1 MGIGTSADGSSSLS
15 LLAAVR
21 KFVAAG
27 CVAPPG
33 ADGTPMIFDDSRCLL
48 LCFWSSRL
56 REYYCEECTFFVFC
70 FFWSKK
76 KKKEVKEARENF
88 FFVFFWL

>member
-21 KFVAAG
+21 KLVAAG
-27 CVAPPG
+27 CVVAWVFPPPG
-33 ADGTPMIFDDSRCLL
+33 AGTPMIFDDSMSCV
-48 LCFWSSRL
+48 FGRL
-56 REYYCEECTFFVFC
+56 RDYCEEFFFV

-76 KKKEVKEARENF
+76 KK
-88 FFVFFWL
+88 

>member
-21 KFVAAG
+21 KSVAAG
-27 CVAPPG
+27 CVVAPPPG

-48 LCFWSSRL
+48 LVFLVVSKVFESIFVRS
-56 REYYCEECTFFVFC
+56 TFFGFL
-70 FFWSKK
+70 FFLV
-76 KKKEVKEARENF
+76 EEEEI
-88 FFVFFWL
+88 

>member
-21 KFVAAG
+21 KLVAAG
-27 CVAPPG
+27 CVVAFWAFPPPG
-33 ADGTPMIFDDSRCLL
+33 AGTPMIFDDSMSCV
-48 LCFWSSRL
+48 FGRL
-56 REYYCEECTFFVFC
+56 RDYCEEFFFV

-76 KKKEVKEARENF
+76 KK
-88 FFVFFWL
+88 

>member
-1 MGIGTSADGSSSLS
+1 MGIGSSADGSSSLS

-27 CVAPPG
+27 CGVAPPPG

-56 REYYCEECTFFVFC
+56 REYFCEEYFFC
-70 FFWSKK
+70 FL
-76 KKKEVKEARENF
+76 F
-88 FFVFFWL
+88 FLVEEEEI

>member
-27 CVAPPG
+27 CVVAPPPG
-33 ADGTPMIFDDSRCLL
+33 ADGTPMIFDDSM
-48 LCFWSSRL
+48 SSCVFGRRL
-56 REYYCEECTFFVFC
+56 RDYCEE
-70 FFWSKK
+70 
-76 KKKEVKEARENF
+76 
-88 FFVFFWL
+88 

>member
-21 KFVAAG
+21 KLVAAG
-27 CVAPPG
+27 CVVAFWAFPPPG
-33 ADGTPMIFDDSRCLL
+33 AGTPMIFDDSM
-48 LCFWSSRL
+48 SSCVFGRRL
-56 REYYCEECTFFVFC
+56 RDYFVRSFFLF

-76 KKKEVKEARENF
+76 KK
-88 FFVFFWL
+88 

>member
-27 CVAPPG
+27 CVAPPPG

-48 LCFWSSRL
+48 VCFWSSRL
-56 REYYCEECTFFVFC
+56 REYFCEEYFFC
-70 FFWSKK
+70 FL
-76 KKKEVKEARENF
+76 F
-88 FFVFFWL
+88 FLVEEEEI

>member
-33 ADGTPMIFDDSRCLL
+33 ADGTPMIFDDARCLL
-48 LCFWSSRL
+48 VCFWSSRL
-56 REYYCEECTFFVFC
+56 REYFCEEYFFC
-70 FFWSKK
+70 FL
-76 KKKEVKEARENF
+76 F
-88 FFVFFWL
+88 FLVEEEEI

>member
-33 ADGTPMIFDDSRCLL
+33 ADGTPMIFDDSM
-48 LCFWSSRL
+48 SS
-56 REYYCEECTFFVFC
+56 FVFLVVV
-70 FFWSKK
+70 FESI
-76 KKKEVKEARENF
+76 
-88 FFVFFWL
+88 FVE

>member
-27 CVAPPG
+27 CVVAPPPG

-48 LCFWSSRL
+48 VCFWSSRL
-56 REYYCEECTFFVFC
+56 REYFCEEY
-70 FFWSKK
+70 
-76 KKKEVKEARENF
+76 F
-88 FFVFFWL
+88 FFGFLFFLVEEEEI